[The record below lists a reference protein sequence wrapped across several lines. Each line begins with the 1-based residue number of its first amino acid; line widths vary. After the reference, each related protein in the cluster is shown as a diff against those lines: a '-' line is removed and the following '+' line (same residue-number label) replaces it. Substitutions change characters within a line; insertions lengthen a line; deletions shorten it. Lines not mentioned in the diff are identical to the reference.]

1 MFLILT
7 SKRIR
12 LQSRAI
18 ATSQIKANLCHVARP
33 EAQPAMPE
41 AQPAMPE
48 AQPAMPEAQ
57 PARSKAQPTRSEA
70 RPIRSEAQPANQPSL
85 RLQAWLAGPQARL
98 DGPEGGI
105 DRQTGKQKISSFYRT
120 LFPIGAAALLPP
132 PPCKPRKCH
141 FKIKVKQGK
150 GTADQLMPLG
160 YTLFVL

>member
-18 ATSQIKANLCHVARP
+18 ATSQIKANLCHVAR
-33 EAQPAMPE
+33 PE

-132 PPCKPRKCH
+132 PHANQENVISK
-141 FKIKVKQGK
+141 
-150 GTADQLMPLG
+150 
-160 YTLFVL
+160 

>member
-12 LQSRAI
+12 LQSCAI

-70 RPIRSEAQPANQPSL
+70 QPIRSEAQPANQPSL

-98 DGPEGGI
+98 DGS
-105 DRQTGKQKISSFYRT
+105 DVWKISPFSRILSPF
-120 LFPIGAAALLPP
+120 GAAALLL
-132 PPCKPRKCH
+132 
-141 FKIKVKQGK
+141 K
-150 GTADQLMPLG
+150 GRSGQ
-160 YTLFVL
+160 